1 MVQVAVPKETA
12 IGERRVALTPDVVGR
27 LYKEGWQ
34 VRLETSAGLEAH
46 FPDEAYR
53 KAGAEI
59 LPRDQLFQGAQV
71 VFTVQPLEQ
80 ADLGRLEAG
89 TVLAGLLAPHRS
101 PERVQAMARGRL
113 SAIAM
118 ELIPRITRAQSMDV
132 LSSQATVA
140 GYVAT
145 LIAAQSSS
153 RFFPMLTTAAGT
165 IRPAKVLVMGVG
177 VAGLQAIATARRLGA
192 NVWAYDV
199 RQAAA
204 EQALSLGAKVISLP
218 ISAEG
223 EGGYARE
230 LTEEEKQTQQAA
242 LTKEVSSMD
251 VVITTAQIPG
261 RKAPTLITKEMLAGM
276 NPGAV
281 VVDLAA
287 ESGGNCELTQPG
299 QTVMVGGVS
308 VVGPLNLPSTLSIH
322 ASEMY
327 AKNLYNL
334 SKLLI
339 KNKEL
344 APDWTD
350 EILAGA
356 LLTHQG
362 EITHAPTRALVGG

>member
-12 IGERRVALTPDVVGR
+12 LGERRVALTPEVVVR
-27 LYKEGWQ
+27 LTKEGWQ
-34 VRLETSAGLEAH
+34 VRLEASAGLEAH

-53 KAGAEI
+53 EAGAEI
-59 LPRDQLFQGAQV
+59 LPRDMLFQGAQV
-71 VFTVQPLEQ
+71 VFTVQPLER

-89 TVLAGLLAPHRS
+89 TVLAGLMAPHRN
-101 PERVQAMARGRL
+101 PERAQAMARGRL

-230 LTEEEKQTQQAA
+230 LTEEEKQTQQAV

-308 VVGPLNLPSTLSIH
+308 VVGPLNLPGTLAIH